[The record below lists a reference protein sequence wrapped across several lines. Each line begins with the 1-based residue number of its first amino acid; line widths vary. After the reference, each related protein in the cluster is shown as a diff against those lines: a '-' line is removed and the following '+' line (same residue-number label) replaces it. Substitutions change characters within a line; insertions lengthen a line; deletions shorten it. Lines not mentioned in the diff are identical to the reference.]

1 MQPWISNNFQVVWR
15 SFERVGSQPVTFE
28 ASMQGSEEALTGEA
42 NATILMGDFG
52 IGPLR
57 RDNISTQREMSRSH

>member
-1 MQPWISNNFQVVWR
+1 
-15 SFERVGSQPVTFE
+15 
-28 ASMQGSEEALTGEA
+28 MQGSEEALIGEA

-57 RDNISTQREMSRSH
+57 RDNISTQRVMSRSH